1 MNGVEIGEECLELF
15 LKEQLTFNAEVVK
28 ILTVLNLNIE
38 KIKKSVEQTQ
48 NCILAISMNDLD

>member
-15 LKEQLTFNAEVVK
+15 LKEQLIFNAEVVK